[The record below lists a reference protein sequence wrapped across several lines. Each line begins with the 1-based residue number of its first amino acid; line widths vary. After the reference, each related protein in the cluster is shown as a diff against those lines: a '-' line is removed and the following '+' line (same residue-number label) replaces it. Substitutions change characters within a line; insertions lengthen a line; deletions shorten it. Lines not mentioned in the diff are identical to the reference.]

1 MRKMRKM
8 RIKMRGVSKAA
19 TDWVRNCT
27 HKAAAGENYIAYFDS
42 SKCTLLSN
50 YLI

>member
-1 MRKMRKM
+1 M
-8 RIKMRGVSKAA
+8 RIKMRGVSTAA

-27 HKAAAGENYIAYFDS
+27 HKAAAGENYMAYFDS
-42 SKCTLLSN
+42 SKCMVAEQLS